1 MKPSTS
7 KSCNFKMLSTLWA
20 KQIYICR
27 PNVPWEPQFLIQLMG
42 FPSGSAVKT
51 LPAMQEMQEIWLLSL
66 GWKDSLRGGNGHPF
80 QYCCLENTM
89 DRGAWRVTVQRVI
102 KGWTQLGNWAHTLIV
117 RISAN
122 FISLLYSF
130 VPSPICV
137 VVVTQFTSL

>member
-1 MKPSTS
+1 
-7 KSCNFKMLSTLWA
+7 
-20 KQIYICR
+20 
-27 PNVPWEPQFLIQLMG
+27 
-42 FPSGSAVKT
+42 
-51 LPAMQEMQEIWLLSL
+51 
-66 GWKDSLRGGNGHPF
+66 
-80 QYCCLENTM
+80 M